1 VEQTQAR
8 ADFHDDEDPEDTLAP
23 VAHAAGGATTRPPA
37 GFVAYKSTTQVRVN
51 PEWRQARDAP
61 PFVVVSGTIQPRF
74 VMQNG
79 TRFHQRTPRVIG
91 SPVSANPTSATSQYA
106 MAALFVPFRDPWRDL
121 LGIETGP
128 QQLTAGQLTEA
139 FTRHQELILH
149 NAGRFAPLE
158 FVRRVQLAVTQLAT
172 AALLSNHE
180 LQGPFGL
187 PADAIQYEHTAAADD
202 NDSDDLGHLPD
213 SSGPQRNT
221 RMAPELPVG
230 GLLDAS
236 QTQPT
241 AQELESLSES
251 QRLAYRVFFEYVQK
265 LRQHDSDMH
274 VFLSSSPLPGML
286 PPSPPS
292 PPHVALIG
300 EGTTNQPTNQ
310 PTTCESSNV

>member
-1 VEQTQAR
+1 
-8 ADFHDDEDPEDTLAP
+8 
-23 VAHAAGGATTRPPA
+23 
-37 GFVAYKSTTQVRVN
+37 
-51 PEWRQARDAP
+51 
-61 PFVVVSGTIQPRF
+61 
-74 VMQNG
+74 MQNG

-172 AALLSNHE
+172 ASLLSNHE

-187 PADAIQYEHTAAADD
+187 PADAIQHEHAGNEVAADD
-202 NDSDDLGHLPD
+202 DNDINFAGRPSR
-213 SSGPQRNT
+213 PQQRSA

-251 QRLAYRVFFEYVQK
+251 QRLVYRVFFEYVQK
-265 LRQHDSDMH
+265 LRQHDIGMR
-274 VFLSSSPLPGML
+274 VFLSSNPPPGTL

-300 EGTTNQPTNQ
+300 EGTI
-310 PTTCESSNV
+310 EH